1 MKYLFH
7 CLILCVATL
16 SVQAQTNSLQSVVES
31 YLSAI
36 ETKDYASLASHLDH
50 AIFTEMT
57 PEEMAEGVMAAMMG
71 DDAMPMEISN
81 STFVESGD
89 EIDFDGIKYAPVR
102 ISYIIQIPF
111 MDEYT
116 EMLVENLQL
125 SHGEDNVVLDDEN
138 DTITASVEEYIIAR
152 FDEDQNTWKLFTRQM
167 MYFSY
172 SMDEELQINILE
184 QISAWKLDRMLN

>member
-36 ETKDYASLASHLDH
+36 ETEDYALLVSHLDH

>member
-31 YLSAI
+31 YLTAI
-36 ETKDYASLASHLDH
+36 ETEDYALLVSHLDH

-89 EIDFDGIKYAPVR
+89 EIDFNGIKYAPVR

-138 DTITASVEEYIIAR
+138 DTITASFEEYIIAR

>member
-36 ETKDYASLASHLDH
+36 ETEDYALLVSHLDH

-184 QISAWKLDRMLN
+184 QISAWKLDRLLN

>member
-36 ETKDYASLASHLDH
+36 ETEDYALLVSHLDH

-138 DTITASVEEYIIAR
+138 ETITASVEEYIIAR